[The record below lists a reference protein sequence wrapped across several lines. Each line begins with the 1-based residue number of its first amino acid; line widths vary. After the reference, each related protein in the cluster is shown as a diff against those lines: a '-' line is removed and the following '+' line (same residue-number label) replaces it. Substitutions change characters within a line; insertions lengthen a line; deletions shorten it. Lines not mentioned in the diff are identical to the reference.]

1 MAEQLWKGRFSKAV
15 DSRVN
20 DFNSSIRFDQRMIAQ
35 DMKGSGVHAAM
46 LARQGIISE
55 ADCEAILG
63 GLASIADDLASG
75 ALEIDPAAED
85 VHTFVEQTLTA
96 RIGDAGKRLHTGRS
110 RNDQVALDI
119 RLTLRDESVRL
130 QGLIAGLVRVICKK
144 AGENTASVM
153 PGYTHLQRAQP
164 VTFGHA
170 LMAYAWMLLRDLG
183 RFADATRR
191 MDSQCP
197 LGSGALAGTTYP
209 LDRTFTAEKLGFDAP
224 CPNSMDGVSD
234 RDFCIELA
242 AAISTCMMH
251 LSRLSEEIILWC
263 SWEFKFIEL
272 DDAFTTGSS
281 IMPQKKNPDVT
292 ELIRGKTGRVYGD
305 LNTLL
310 VMMKG
315 LPLAYNKDMQEDKE
329 AVFDAVDTL
338 SLCLRTLTPMLAT
351 MTTLPDNMRAAAA
364 RGFINATD
372 CADYLTKKGMPFR
385 DAYKLTGA
393 MVSDCLGAGK
403 TLEQLSLEEFRAY
416 SPLFAPDIYQAIDL
430 LTCCEGRASYG
441 GPSRASV
448 QAQIDAARAR
458 VAALRAEADGGE
470 ADDAGDGPDPQQD

>member
-1 MAEQLWKGRFSKAV
+1 MPQLWQGRSSKAV

-20 DFNSSIRFDQRMIAQ
+20 DFNSSIRFDARMIEQ
-35 DMKGSGVHAAM
+35 DIHGSMVHSAM
-46 LARQGIISE
+46 LGKQGIISQQ
-55 ADCEAILG
+55 DVDDIHKGLQSILN
-63 GLASIADDLASG
+63 DLHSG
-75 ALEIDPAAED
+75 ALEIDPNAED

-96 RIGDAGKRLHTGRS
+96 RVGDAGKRLHTGRS

-119 RLTLRDESVRL
+119 RLNLREASLHL
-130 QGLIAGLVRVICKK
+130 QGQIKELILTICDQAEK
-144 AGENTASVM
+144 SSSYVM

-164 VTFGHA
+164 VTFGHQ

-183 RFADATRR
+183 RMHDATAR
-191 MDSQCP
+191 MDAECP
-197 LGSGALAGTTYP
+197 LGYGALAGTTYP
-209 LDRTFTAEKLGFDAP
+209 LDRFYTAQELGFAAP
-224 CPNSMDGVSD
+224 CGNSIDGVSD
-234 RDFCIELA
+234 RDFCIELTSA
-242 AAISTCMMH
+242 MATCMMH

-315 LPLAYNKDMQEDKE
+315 IPLAYDKDMQEDKE

-338 SLCLRTLTPMLAT
+338 ELCLKTITPMLAT
-351 MTTLPDNMRAAAA
+351 MTPLPANMRRAAAK
-364 RGFINATD
+364 GFINATD

-385 DAYKLTGA
+385 DAYKCTGT
-393 MVSDCLGAGK
+393 MVGACIRADK
-403 TLEQLSLEEFRAY
+403 TLEELTLDEFKQY
-416 SPLFAPDIYQAIDL
+416 SDLFEADIYDAIDL
-430 LTCCEGRASYG
+430 THCCEGRTSYG
-441 GPSRASV
+441 GPTQASV
-448 QAQIDAARAR
+448 LKQI
-458 VAALRAEADGGE
+458 ADVKSKINC
-470 ADDAGDGPDPQQD
+470 

>member
-20 DFNSSIRFDQRMIAQ
+20 DFNSSIRFDQRMIVQ
-35 DMKGSGVHAAM
+35 DMYGSSVHAAM
-46 LARQGIISE
+46 LQRQGIISTRDAE
-55 ADCEAILG
+55 DILN
-63 GLASIADDLASG
+63 GLADISDDLASG
-75 ALEIDPAAED
+75 KLAIDPNAED

-110 RNDQVALDI
+110 RNDQVAVDI
-119 RLTLRDESVRL
+119 RLTLREESLAL
-130 QGLIAGLVRVICKK
+130 QAQIVELVRVLCKQ

-164 VTFGHA
+164 ITFGHA
-170 LMAYAWMLLRDLG
+170 LMAYVWMLLRDLD
-183 RFADATRR
+183 RLTDATRR

-209 LDRTFTAEKLGFDAP
+209 LDRHFTAEKLGFAAP
-224 CPNSMDGVSD
+224 CPNSLDGVSD

-242 AAISTCMMH
+242 SAISICMMH

-329 AVFDAVDTL
+329 AIFDAVDTL
-338 SLCLRTLTPMLAT
+338 SLCLRTITPMLET
-351 MTTLPDNMRAAAA
+351 MKALPANMRAAAA
-364 RGFINATD
+364 KGFINATD

-385 DAYKLTGA
+385 DAYKLTGQ
-393 MVSDCLGAGK
+393 MVSDCIAANK
-403 TLEQLSLEEFRAY
+403 VLEDLTVDQFKAY
-416 SPLFAPDIYQAIDL
+416 SPLFEADVLAAIDL
-430 LTCCEGRASYG
+430 VNCCEGRSSYG
-441 GPSRASV
+441 GPTAASV
-448 QAQIDAARAR
+448 RSQIDQALAAAN
-458 VAALRAEADGGE
+458 AWEEAHHD
-470 ADDAGDGPDPQQD
+470 

>member
-1 MAEQLWKGRFSKAV
+1 MAEQLWKGRFAKAV
-15 DSRVN
+15 DTRVN

-35 DMKGSGVHAAM
+35 DMRGSGVHAAM
-46 LARQGIISE
+46 LAKQGIISNE
-55 ADCEAILG
+55 DCQAILE

-75 ALEIDPAAED
+75 ALQIDPAAED

-119 RLTLRDESVRL
+119 RLTLRDASCGL
-130 QGLIAGLVRVICKK
+130 QRQIAELVQVLCRQ
-144 AGENTASVM
+144 AAQNTASVM

-164 VTFGHA
+164 ITFGHA
-170 LMAYAWMLLRDLG
+170 LMAYAWMLLRDLD
-183 RFADATRR
+183 RFVDATAR
-191 MDSQCP
+191 MDAQCP

-209 LDRTFTAEKLGFDAP
+209 LDRAFTAEKLGFAAP
-224 CPNSMDGVSD
+224 CPNSLDGVSD

-242 AAISTCMMH
+242 GAMATCMMH

-329 AVFDAVDTL
+329 AVFDAVDTVK
-338 SLCLRTLTPMLAT
+338 LCLSTFTPMLHT
-351 MTTLPDNMRAAAA
+351 MTVLKENMRNAAA

-372 CADYLTKKGMPFR
+372 CADYLTKKGVPFR
-385 DAYKLTGA
+385 DAYKCTGGLVA
-393 MVSDCLGAGK
+393 ECISKGL
-403 TLEQLSLEEFRAY
+403 TLETL
-416 SPLFAPDIYQAIDL
+416 PLASYQNANPIFDEDIYQAISL
-430 LTCCEGRASYG
+430 ETCVNGRTSEG
-441 GPSRASV
+441 GPSPKAV
-448 QAQIDAARAR
+448 QKQIAQIRAF
-458 VAALRAEADGGE
+458 LDGASGE
-470 ADDAGDGPDPQQD
+470 KQG

>member
-209 LDRTFTAEKLGFDAP
+209 LDRAFTAEKLGFDAP

-315 LPLAYNKDMQEDKE
+315 IPLAYNKDMQEDKE
-329 AVFDAVDTL
+329 AIFDAVDTL
-338 SLCLRTLTPMLAT
+338 SLCLTTITPMLDT
-351 MTTLPDNMRAAAA
+351 MRTLPANMRRAAAA
-364 RGFINATD
+364 GFINATD
-372 CADYLTKKGMPFR
+372 YADYLTKKGMPFR
-385 DAYKLTGA
+385 DAYKLTGQ
-393 MVSDCLGAGK
+393 MVADCIAKGK
-403 TLEQLSLEEFRAY
+403 VLEELTMEEYQSY
-416 SPLFAPDIYQAIDL
+416 SPLFEQDVYAAVDL
-430 LTCCEGRASYG
+430 VNCCEGRTSYG
-441 GPSRASV
+441 GPSAASV
-448 QAQIDAARAR
+448 RRQIEQAL
-458 VAALRAEADGGE
+458 AALDAWE
-470 ADDAGDGPDPQQD
+470 AGDKA